1 MIWTLTMNP
10 ALDVAFTVPELKIH
24 SKLRCKKVRT
34 TPGGGGINCSRAIVN
49 LGGESAALFCSGG
62 DVDGSIEHRLKALGV
77 TTARVNI
84 EGDTRLSL
92 LVNPEEE
99 EGEYRFILPG
109 PELSEE
115 EWRSALEKLDE
126 VLEKDAL
133 LIASGSLPPG
143 VPEDFYARV
152 AAVANRRGAR
162 LFLDGPSAAV
172 RKALAEEHLFAIKPN
187 AKEWGRIR
195 DCGTSRRNL
204 IEEAETAVRKERRV
218 EIILLSLGSE
228 GAVCVTRDGSEYIES
243 PPVDLVDTTGAGDSM
258 FGAFALAID
267 RGKPLKEAARYAV
280 AAGAATVERYGSE
293 LCTPE
298 GVDKMLDKMRGQ
310 NE

>member
-10 ALDVAFTVPELKIH
+10 ALDVAFTVPELKIR

-34 TPGGGGINCSRAIVN
+34 TPGGGGINCSRAIAN
-49 LGGESAALFCSGG
+49 LGGESGALFCSGG
-62 DVDGSIEHRLKALGV
+62 EVDGSIEHRLKALGV
-77 TTARVNI
+77 KTARVNI

-109 PELSEE
+109 PELSEK
-115 EWRSALEKLDE
+115 EWRNALEKLEGILAEDT
-126 VLEKDAL
+126 L

-152 AAVANRRGAR
+152 AAVANRRGVR

-172 RKALAEEHLFAIKPN
+172 RKALAKEQIFAIKPN

-195 DCGTSRRNL
+195 DCEINRRKL
-204 IEEAETAVRKERRV
+204 VEEAEAAVCRERRV
-218 EIILLSLGSE
+218 ETILLSLGSE

-243 PPVDLVDTTGAGDSM
+243 PPVNLVDTTGAGDSM

-267 RGKPLKEAARYAV
+267 RGKPLAEAARYAV
-280 AAGAATVERYGSE
+280 AAGAATVEEYGSE
-293 LCTPE
+293 LCSPE
-298 GVDKMLDKMRGQ
+298 GVDRMLGKMRSK
-310 NE
+310 ND